1 MLGDRDAV
9 ATIAVRD
16 LSAAARFYE
25 DTLGLTRID
34 SEGSEAFTYRT
45 GNSTL
50 LVYQSQ
56 YAGTNQATAVTWVVG
71 DDVDAVARKLADKG
85 VQFEQYDMPEMRRE
99 GDVHVAGD
107 MRVAWFRDSDGDIHA
122 IVSG

>member
-16 LSAAARFYE
+16 LAAAARFYE
-25 DTLGLTRID
+25 DTLGLTRIA

-56 YAGTNQATAVTWVVG
+56 YAGTNQATAVTWLAG
-71 DDVDAVARKLADKG
+71 DDVDVLAGKLADKG
-85 VQFEQYDMPEMRRE
+85 VQFEHYDMPEMRRE

-107 MRVAWFRDSDGDIHA
+107 MRVAWFRDPDGNIHA
-122 IVSG
+122 VVSG